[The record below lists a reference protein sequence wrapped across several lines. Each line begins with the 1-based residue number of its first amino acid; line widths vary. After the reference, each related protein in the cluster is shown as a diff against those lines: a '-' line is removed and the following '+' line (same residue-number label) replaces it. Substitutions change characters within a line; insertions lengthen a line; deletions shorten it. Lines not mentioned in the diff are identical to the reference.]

1 MLAVALLYRID
12 ARTCPSMAVVY
23 LQLGGCNVPYALTLA
38 APLKQ
43 DPESQQKI
51 QELVEGFADMV
62 QPVLDAAL
70 AKSQIVH
77 FGRAAVIDNKYMMV
91 ITEFDGEPS
100 QYAEFFRT
108 ELGPVFQ
115 AVFSVVEGAPSWE
128 ELNEPNT
135 FFEYMEGLDRR
146 ALGRSS
152 GTNEGRGYLFSAYG
166 DMTVREI
173 RSHLPA

>member
-1 MLAVALLYRID
+1 M
-12 ARTCPSMAVVY
+12 
-23 LQLGGCNVPYALTLA
+23 PYALNLA

-51 QELVEGFADMV
+51 QDLVNSFADTV
-62 QPVLDAAL
+62 QPALDAAL
-70 AKSQIVH
+70 AKSEIVH
-77 FGRAAVIDNKYMMV
+77 YGRATIIDNKYMMV

-108 ELGPVFQ
+108 ELGEVFQ

-135 FFEYMEGLDRR
+135 FFEYMDSLDRR
-146 ALGRSS
+146 ALGKSS
-152 GTNEGRGYLFSAYG
+152 ETNEGRGYLFSAYG

-173 RSHLPA
+173 KSHLSEQAPSGS

>member
-1 MLAVALLYRID
+1 M
-12 ARTCPSMAVVY
+12 
-23 LQLGGCNVPYALTLA
+23 PYALNLA

-51 QELVEGFADMV
+51 KGLVDNFAGAV
-62 QPVLDAAL
+62 QPALDAAL
-70 AKSQIVH
+70 ARSEIVH
-77 FGRAAVIDNKYMMV
+77 FARIVLIDDKYMMV

-115 AVFSVVEGAPSWE
+115 NVFSVVEGAPTWE
-128 ELNEPNT
+128 ELNHPDT
-135 FFEYMEGLDRR
+135 FFEYMETLDRP
-146 ALGRSS
+146 SV
-152 GTNEGRGYLFSAYG
+152 GTSTDANEGRGYLFSAYG

-173 RSHLPA
+173 KSHLPEQPAVGS

>member
-1 MLAVALLYRID
+1 M
-12 ARTCPSMAVVY
+12 
-23 LQLGGCNVPYALTLA
+23 PYALTLA

-51 QELVEGFADMV
+51 QQLADSFADTV
-62 QPVLDAAL
+62 QEPLGAAL
-70 AKSQIVH
+70 AQSEIVH
-77 FGRAAVIDNKYMMV
+77 FARVAIIDNKYMLV

-108 ELGPVFQ
+108 TLGSVFQ

-146 ALGRSS
+146 ALGRSTD
-152 GTNEGRGYLFSAYG
+152 TNEGRGYLFSAYG

-173 RSHLPA
+173 KSRLAEQPAPGQ